1 MQAAVFSNHLTVIRW
16 LIWARKWFFWQT
28 QFTSNNLIYVN
39 FLGKQG
45 KKLLTFTSLRLQI
58 KESIKTLVMKFLSE
72 FVSENAK
79 FWKVE
84 IFLRT
89 QSLIAQLK
97 QFSTTSHLNFVFGQ
111 AEGHYQ
117 LTDKFTTNWSL
128 ALCEILD
135 WTRQIKRSI
144 QHSIVCLT

>member
-1 MQAAVFSNHLTVIRW
+1 M
-16 LIWARKWFFWQT
+16 
-28 QFTSNNLIYVN
+28 N

-111 AEGHYQ
+111 AEWHYQ

-144 QHSIVCLT
+144 QHSIVCLTYIKTEFSMMIDTITQLTIVTFAVWFQHAAPP